1 MTYDD
6 LQDFISDRK
15 KKNDFIQIDDE
26 VSTELELTW
35 ILSEEER
42 AGKGRTIL
50 FDNVKGYDIP
60 VVGNI
65 FSTQEKMNSILG
77 DTPEN
82 IGNAMRN
89 LIRPPKESES
99 LIGRGMEMLKELGGL
114 RPKLHDRL
122 PSSYSVIDSVD
133 LDRYPICKTW
143 PDDAGPF
150 ITLPVVITSDPETGR
165 KNAGMYRMQKYD
177 SETMGMHWQIHKD
190 GAKHFDEYKEK
201 GKIMNVSVT
210 LGTDPLTIFSAVA
223 PLPDPLDEFSFW
235 GLISKERPNLV
246 KGQSV
251 DHHYPMNSE
260 IVLEGYIDSS
270 ESRIE
275 GPFGDHTGYYS
286 LQEVFPIFHI
296 RKIVEK
302 KNPVYPTTI
311 VGKLWHEDVIM
322 GKSIERLFLPLV
334 KLQIPEI
341 VDMNTMEEAV
351 FHDMI
356 VVSIK
361 KRFPGHAKKVMFA
374 VWGTGQLMFSK
385 IVLIVD
391 DDINVHDRKQV
402 IWAMS
407 TRIDPARDVII
418 IPGTHTDTL
427 DHASSLLNYGSKM
440 GIDATRKW
448 KSEGFNRPWPET
460 LSMKQ
465 DIQER
470 VDQLRKKFTN
480 QN

>member
-133 LDRYPICKTW
+133 LDRYPICTTW

-150 ITLPVVITSDPETGR
+150 ITSPVL
-165 KNAGMYRMQKYD
+165 
-177 SETMGMHWQIHKD
+177 WQGEH
-190 GAKHFDEYKEK
+190 
-201 GKIMNVSVT
+201 
-210 LGTDPLTIFSAVA
+210 
-223 PLPDPLDEFSFW
+223 
-235 GLISKERPNLV
+235 
-246 KGQSV
+246 
-251 DHHYPMNSE
+251 
-260 IVLEGYIDSS
+260 
-270 ESRIE
+270 
-275 GPFGDHTGYYS
+275 
-286 LQEVFPIFHI
+286 
-296 RKIVEK
+296 
-302 KNPVYPTTI
+302 
-311 VGKLWHEDVIM
+311 
-322 GKSIERLFLPLV
+322 RL
-334 KLQIPEI
+334 
-341 VDMNTMEEAV
+341 
-351 FHDMI
+351 
-356 VVSIK
+356 
-361 KRFPGHAKKVMFA
+361 
-374 VWGTGQLMFSK
+374 
-385 IVLIVD
+385 
-391 DDINVHDRKQV
+391 
-402 IWAMS
+402 
-407 TRIDPARDVII
+407 
-418 IPGTHTDTL
+418 
-427 DHASSLLNYGSKM
+427 
-440 GIDATRKW
+440 
-448 KSEGFNRPWPET
+448 
-460 LSMKQ
+460 
-465 DIQER
+465 
-470 VDQLRKKFTN
+470 
-480 QN
+480 

>member
-42 AGKGRTIL
+42 TGKGRTIL

-133 LDRYPICKTW
+133 LDRYPICTTW

-177 SETMGMHWQIHKD
+177 SETMGMHWQIHKQNVLRRVGTELD
-190 GAKHFDEYKEK
+190 AFEGQRNQKGDDE
-201 GKIMNVSVT
+201 
-210 LGTDPLTIFSAVA
+210 
-223 PLPDPLDEFSFW
+223 
-235 GLISKERPNLV
+235 
-246 KGQSV
+246 
-251 DHHYPMNSE
+251 
-260 IVLEGYIDSS
+260 
-270 ESRIE
+270 RIE
-275 GPFGDHTGYYS
+275 NDG
-286 LQEVFPIFHI
+286 
-296 RKIVEK
+296 
-302 KNPVYPTTI
+302 
-311 VGKLWHEDVIM
+311 
-322 GKSIERLFLPLV
+322 
-334 KLQIPEI
+334 
-341 VDMNTMEEAV
+341 
-351 FHDMI
+351 
-356 VVSIK
+356 
-361 KRFPGHAKKVMFA
+361 
-374 VWGTGQLMFSK
+374 GQ
-385 IVLIVD
+385 
-391 DDINVHDRKQV
+391 
-402 IWAMS
+402 
-407 TRIDPARDVII
+407 
-418 IPGTHTDTL
+418 G
-427 DHASSLLNYGSKM
+427 
-440 GIDATRKW
+440 
-448 KSEGFNRPWPET
+448 
-460 LSMKQ
+460 
-465 DIQER
+465 
-470 VDQLRKKFTN
+470 
-480 QN
+480 